1 MLTSRGS
8 RVVSR
13 ASFEFRYGDLTACL
27 IGYPTEQLLWVSTY
41 RGKVGEKGSRH
52 IFAIFPVYPG
62 RELTI
67 W

>member
-13 ASFEFRYGDLTACL
+13 ASFGFRYGDLTACL

-41 RGKVGEKGSRH
+41 RGKVGETER
-52 IFAIFPVYPG
+52 
-62 RELTI
+62 
-67 W
+67 